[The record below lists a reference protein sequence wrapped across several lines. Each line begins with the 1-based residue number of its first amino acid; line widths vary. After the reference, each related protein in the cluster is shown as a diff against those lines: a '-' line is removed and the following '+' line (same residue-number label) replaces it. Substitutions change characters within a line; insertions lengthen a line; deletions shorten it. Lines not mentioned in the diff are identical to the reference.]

1 MRGILLLK
9 VGDIVEHPIR
19 GQGVIVEIFD
29 EDGVDFYRIEFVDR
43 PNGCVWETFCYPTSN
58 KLLKKVG
65 YDKDGRFRHMDKVLN
80 PGARKNLKTFVSSV
94 DVDEGLLVTLDERR
108 LLNAIRSFKSVGMFA
123 NVSDEGVLKSYRDLL
138 EDELYLREKAPPS
151 LDMQMIEITR
161 LSQSGICWIEA
172 REKME
177 PDFYEDLVFRLSA
190 ISRGALPVSD
200 IYVREGEVVRYQ
212 IVLEASKTESLWSPR
227 EFNPDVYHFDWGVV
241 SWLNSMLCGGDRDR
255 RFRMFNYEAT
265 SEVAVAFLSADEAL
279 MLKEET
285 GIDFLLLSL

>member
-1 MRGILLLK
+1 MK
-9 VGDIVEHPIR
+9 VGDIVEHPTR
-19 GQGVIVEIFD
+19 GQGVIVGIFD
-29 EDGVDFYRIEFVDR
+29 DDGVEFYRIEFVDR
-43 PNGCVWETFCYPTSN
+43 LMVVSGRHFIIRLLTSILEESDMTKTADFGIWIRFKCWGEEKFEDFRVFCGC
-58 KLLKKVG
+58 
-65 YDKDGRFRHMDKVLN
+65 GR
-80 PGARKNLKTFVSSV
+80 
-94 DVDEGLLVTLDERR
+94 GLLVTLDER

-200 IYVREGEVVRYQ
+200 IYVHEGEVVRYQ
-212 IVLEASKTESLWSPR
+212 IVLKASKTESLWSPG
-227 EFNPDVYHFDWGVV
+227 EFNPEVYHFDWGVV
-241 SWLNSMLCGGDRDR
+241 SWLNSMLCGGDR

-285 GIDFLLLSL
+285 GIDFLLLLL